1 MNVRACRKCGRLFNY
16 ITGYQICPACKEA
29 LEVKFQEVKEY
40 VREHKGVG
48 INEVAEVCDVDPNL
62 IRQWLREERLEL
74 AEDSGIM
81 LACESCGGLIRS
93 GRYCDKCK
101 SNLVNG
107 FNSVLQG
114 KKPVEPTSSKHRSAD
129 ARMRF
134 LSDDK

>member
-1 MNVRACRKCGRLFNY
+1 MRIQQMFHDDIDRKINGV
-16 ITGYQICPACKEA
+16 
-29 LEVKFQEVKEY
+29 VKVDQDTADVLKQEVKEY
-40 VREHKGVG
+40 VRDHRGVG

-93 GRYCDKCK
+93 GRYCEKCK

-114 KKPVEPTSSKHRSAD
+114 KKPVEPSISSHRSQD

-134 LSDDK
+134 LLDDK